1 MALKLPSKS
10 ESFKVVMR
18 IDSALGEGADYDL
31 YLESLNE
38 EHLRLVEEPTRLVMR
53 KVLPYR
59 LAQGVQNQQFSYK
72 GGEVQIQPAFML
84 EEVRCS
90 IISVENPATVAG
102 EDKIDFKAHSDGGAS
117 EDLMSLLQAA
127 GLVMDLYRARQTA
140 VGSKDIGD
148 GIKKK

>member
-31 YLESLNE
+31 YLEALNE
-38 EHLRLVEEPTRLVMR
+38 EHLKLVEEPTRLVMR

-59 LAQGVQNQQFSYK
+59 LAQGVQNQQFTYK

-90 IISVENPATVAG
+90 IISVENPATVSN
-102 EDKIDFKAHSDGGAS
+102 EDRIDFKAHSDGGAS
-117 EDLMSLLQAA
+117 EELMSLLQAA
-127 GLVMDLYRARQTA
+127 GLVMDLFRARQTA

>member
-18 IDSALGEGADYDL
+18 IDSALGEGADYDA
-31 YLESLNE
+31 YLNSLSE
-38 EHLRLVEEPTRLVMR
+38 EHLKLVDEPTRLVMR

-59 LAQGVQNQQFSYK
+59 LAQGVQNQQFKYQ
-72 GGEVQIQPAFML
+72 GGEVTIQPAFML

-90 IISVENPATVAG
+90 IIGVENPANVSD

-127 GLVMDLYRARQTA
+127 GLVVDLYRARQSA
-140 VGSKDIGD
+140 VGPKDATD
-148 GIKKK
+148 GVKKK

>member
-18 IDSALGEGADYDL
+18 IDSALGEGADYEA
-31 YLESLNE
+31 YLESLSE
-38 EHLRLVEEPTRLVMR
+38 EHLKLVEEPTRLVMR

-90 IISVENPATVAG
+90 IIAVENPASVPDD
-102 EDKIDFKAHSDGGAS
+102 EKIEFKAHSDGGAS

-127 GLVMDLYRARQTA
+127 GLVMDLFRARQTA
-140 VGSKDIGD
+140 VGSKEGSDAL
-148 GIKKK
+148 KKK